1 MKDTIDQHLDAVLRA
16 AGSGLRYYSM
26 QKTLDD
32 MRAAMQT
39 AMLAVPD
46 DAAGGVA
53 RMAHLRASPKG
64 RVYIAGPMTGLPEFN
79 FPAFHAKAAEL
90 RKLGWHVENPAEH
103 GHVDG
108 AEWADYLRYDL
119 ARMVTCSDIYL
130 LKGWA
135 YSRGAR
141 CEART
146 AMDLGLNFQYEPG
159 AEQAAPPF
167 ASGPLQ
173 AVLQELERATR
184 KFPTWPTDPLHA
196 LAVLGEEFGELTKD
210 MLQLTYE
217 PHKTNADNVRTEA
230 LQTAAM
236 ALRLYMSLDQYQYRP
251 GEQHSQAASAK
262 KTEVQHV

>member
-1 MKDTIDQHLDAVLRA
+1 MKDAIDQHLDAVLRA

-32 MRAAMQT
+32 MRAAMQA
-39 AMLAVPD
+39 AMLAVPK

-119 ARMVTCSDIYL
+119 ARMVTCSDIHL
-130 LKGWA
+130 LPGWSS
-135 YSRGAR
+135 SRGAR
-141 CEART
+141 LEVHAAR
-146 AMDLGLNFQYEPG
+146 ALGLNFHLANG
-159 AEQAAPPF
+159 AEPVPPI
-167 ASGPLQ
+167 
-173 AVLQELERATR
+173 AVEAEVH
-184 KFPTWPTDPLHA
+184 HA
-196 LAVLGEEFGELTKD
+196 
-210 MLQLTYE
+210 
-217 PHKTNADNVRTEA
+217 
-230 LQTAAM
+230 
-236 ALRLYMSLDQYQYRP
+236 
-251 GEQHSQAASAK
+251 
-262 KTEVQHV
+262 